1 MTQLEAIEALSPAIL
16 NLQTRIIV
24 LEKQMKKT
32 VKVKNA

>member
-1 MTQLEAIEALSPAIL
+1 MTQLEAIEVLSHAIL